1 MAEKKYKIACM
12 RGGKWETFYY
22 NGTMS
27 YSGWPGTTQM
37 PETTQI
43 CMTIDTPYAMF
54 VDHIREKMLFIPGQ
68 EMDLRYIV
76 HQGARRTR
84 IIGAILR
91 NERHYLSFLQ
101 HVTRLPRHQ
110 SVLMTA
116 DLLTYASVF
125 SRSHK
130 LRMDETDPVNQR
142 QSIRD
147 VKAGSMEQKL
157 KALLL
162 QNPYT
167 LELYEGEEETGS
179 EGEEEM
185 GSEGGQPYG
194 LYQWKDLKS
203 MLHASDEELNSALR
217 LVSAVEVNGCWRIV
231 DDLCIGRVLYSL
243 VWKAN
248 ALNWSLSSLDGDRF
262 HPWGCSPA
270 VARHCLE
277 LYASTTDGKGW
288 ELDTKRVSLELAR
301 WVLKSNG
308 NKMELRKF
316 MDHWSYVGLPVN
328 LDMLKEEILLAD
340 HGDHA
345 CVYLLSD
352 HKTLTSVSE
361 ACPPDLRNPSR
372 CDEMVLAEIELY
384 ALQRLRII
392 DEDAGT
398 LEQRLKTLLLEN
410 PYSLAEDAGFE
421 AGPPSRLYKW
431 GCLKSMLYVT
441 DEELKSAIR
450 LVGAVE
456 INGYWRIVDDLCF
469 HAVLYQIVSGY
480 AGFDPLDGN
489 EIVEYLVG
497 YCRFSRVLARHC
509 LELYAS
515 TTDGRVWELDAK
527 RVRVELAR
535 WLTKLNGN
543 RMEINNFMDMWGHIA
558 MLERPVSLDI
568 LEGVILVKQ
577 DGDQSWVY
585 LPSV

>member
-12 RGGKWETFYY
+12 RGGKWETFY

-27 YSGWPGTTQM
+27 YNGWPGTTQM

-84 IIGAILR
+84 IIGIILR
-91 NERHYLSFLQ
+91 NERHYLQFLQ

-116 DLLTYASVF
+116 DLLT
-125 SRSHK
+125 SHK

-167 LELYEGEEETGS
+167 LELYEGEEEMGS

-185 GSEGGQPYG
+185 GSEGGQPSG

-203 MLHASDEELNSALR
+203 MLHATDEELNSTLR
-217 LVSAVEVNGCWRIV
+217 LVSAVEVNGYWRIL

-243 VWKAN
+243 VWKAK

-277 LYASTTDGKGW
+277 LYASTTDGKVW

-308 NKMELRKF
+308 KRMELQKF
-316 MDHWSYVGLPVN
+316 MDHWSYVGLPVS
-328 LDMLKEEILLAD
+328 LDMLKEEILVEK
-340 HGDHA
+340 HGNQA
-345 CVYLLSD
+345 WVYLLSD

-361 ACPPDLRNPSR
+361 AFPPDLQNPSR
-372 CDEMVLAEIELY
+372 CDEMELDEFE
-384 ALQRLRII
+384 QRLSLR
-392 DEDAGT
+392 DEDAGMM
-398 LEQRLKTLLLEN
+398 EQRLKTLLLKN
-410 PYSLAEDAGFE
+410 PYTLAEEAGFE
-421 AGPPSRLYKW
+421 AGPPSRLHKW
-431 GCLKSMLYVT
+431 DYLKSMLYAT
-441 DEELKSAIR
+441 DEELKSALR

-456 INGYWRIVDDLCF
+456 INGYWRIVDDLCI

-489 EIVEYLVG
+489 KIVEYLVG

-515 TTDGRVWELDAK
+515 TADGRVWELDAK

-535 WLTKLNGN
+535 WLIKLNDN
-543 RMEINNFMDMWGHIA
+543 RMEIHNFMDLW
-558 MLERPVSLDI
+558 
-568 LEGVILVKQ
+568 VI
-577 DGDQSWVY
+577 
-585 LPSV
+585 